1 MAVSTHHPRAGHGY
15 VNNLQNTRAAQVSR
29 ACAWTPRSHSQLATA
44 YQQLAKEL
52 SSDRIKVVGAY
63 TLGKVIGEGTFGSVH
78 IATHRLTGTRCAIK
92 KIPKSDSAQLTR
104 EIHHHRRLHHPHIVH
119 LHEIIATESHIWLVS
134 ELCSGGELF
143 DYLVERGRI
152 LEGEGRRLF
161 GELCAAVGFLHR
173 QGVVHRDLKL
183 ENVLL
188 DGELRVKL
196 GDLGFAREFQR
207 GRLMET
213 FCGTTGYASPEML
226 AGKKYQGVETDVWS
240 LGIILY
246 TLLCGGLPF
255 DDDDE
260 RVMKDLIERG
270 EYDEPEWLS
279 EDARSLIRG
288 MLRLNPTE
296 RLSMDGILNHPW
308 FKKTMYDS
316 LTFNSFNSDDQR
328 SVPNSPM
335 PHQTSFGDGVLKP
348 VPSSTSLSSFPFSPR
363 TSASPQQQAKGTST
377 SPDADST
384 QSETSFEFG
393 DTVHSKPASGDTT
406 PTTAE
411 NEDEVGE
418 LASHVGKNGSN
429 LDLLHQNSSQSTIR
443 KAESPGNAGTSS
455 SRKVSRRGDDEQGNV
470 SASEERQTLSS
481 LPMIEEHSLPLP
493 VADHSRTPVR
503 TKRRSLTSQLP
514 VERRHSHQGT
524 SGQWQAFQ
532 PEDYLILVNT
542 DQPPL
547 FSTASEKQL
556 LHQMSDLGFDTGQI
570 VHSVSNDACDSSAAM
585 WWILRFKQLERGE
598 TDDVVE
604 ARIASAARKRERAA
618 RRARERRNEASER
631 SLSTATFATEHSSN
645 PTLTVSS
652 TGQPRVKTPD
662 HGIPPSSTTSTSTLL
677 AAHRGDGTEHR
688 HSSPP
693 TSIGATTQTPPNL
706 ELSPPRDKTKNRS
719 PSMTMLQRAT
729 SVLALGGKKHEV
741 KEGQTQH
748 ASRDIADRDAREP
761 SWHSSETTDNGAKRS
776 DSPSKTMP
784 IPMPLRVPRSESDP
798 MALNAEGSQPGSL
811 QRNREAPPAALSN
824 TPASQASDR
833 PGVDAFSRS
842 AEQALE
848 AARLKAP
855 KKDSIWAQFRHLF
868 YEDKRRKRREP
879 SPIRLPNK
887 PPPIVVPSRGIGAR
901 GPHMNRTPLPGS
913 SRRASFD
920 GSRGLYSHRSSSV
933 NSRRSSIASNHYADF
948 AINMNDG
955 LNYSLSRRASG
966 RSHRSTR
973 SARSAGTQT
982 PTSDHEQGSV
992 RRHRSSLRS
1001 PTMHSEGSGRL
1012 RGPPASPL
1020 HDYHR
1025 RAASGSSSTRV
1036 RHMKVVHEAKVM
1048 RPASVASSVRSNVS
1062 SRASSIDLSR
1072 QGDRDESDA
1081 DLSQDASSYRGKRR
1095 EDRVIM
1101 SHHHL
1106 QTRTRSPLA
1115 IGHGKPPLRDVFQ
1128 NKDGDDEWESED
1140 DDAFAGG
1147 LGQKSSG
1154 TGASVFQTRWSAT
1167 TSTSY
1172 PGYSS
1177 SAVGP
1182 SSSAVGP
1189 STGRF
1194 NSAGKRAPPG
1204 MASRS
1209 PALPRADDSAS
1220 GSKPAAKGA
1229 PEPASSSTSSSSSS
1243 SSSSTSTTTRGR
1255 RGTVGAAR
1263 AQAPVIEE
1271 EDEEEE

>member
-1 MAVSTHHPRAGHGY
+1 MVASAHHPPRAGHGY
-15 VNNLQNTRAAQVSR
+15 VNNLQNTRAAQ
-29 ACAWTPRSHSQLATA
+29 LANA
-44 YQQLAKEL
+44 YQHLAKEL
-52 SSDRIKVVGAY
+52 ASDKIKVVGAY

-92 KIPKSDSAQLTR
+92 KIPKSASAQLTR

-119 LHEIIATESHIWLVS
+119 LHEIIATETHIWLVS

-196 GDLGFAREFQR
+196 GDLGFAREYQR

-288 MLRLNPTE
+288 MLRLNPSE
-296 RLSMDGILNHPW
+296 RLSMDGILNHQW

-316 LTFNSFNSDDQR
+316 LQGAVSTDDPRSFNSFHSDDQR
-328 SVPNSPM
+328 SVPSSPM
-335 PHQTSFGDGVLKP
+335 PHQTSFGDNGLKP
-348 VPSSTSLSSFPFSPR
+348 VPSSTSISSFPFSPR
-363 TSASPQQQAKGTST
+363 TSASPQQPAKDTSN
-377 SPDADST
+377 SPDADSAP
-384 QSETSFEFG
+384 SETSFEFG
-393 DTVHSKPASGDTT
+393 DSTHSKPASGDTT

-418 LASHVGKNGSN
+418 LASRVDNSGST
-429 LDLLHQNSSQSTIR
+429 LDLQHQNSSQATIR
-443 KAESPGNAGTSS
+443 KAESSPGPS
-455 SRKVSRRGDDEQGNV
+455 SRRASRRGTLEGQKEDDTGNA
-470 SASEERQTLSS
+470 SASEERQLSS

-604 ARIASAARKRERAA
+604 ARRASAARKRERAA
-618 RRARERRNEASER
+618 RRARERRGEASER
-631 SLSTATFATEHSSN
+631 SPSTATFSSA
-645 PTLTVSS
+645 PSFTVS
-652 TGQPRVKTPD
+652 TTDQPRAKSLD

-677 AAHRGDGTEHR
+677 APHRSDGADVR
-688 HSSPP
+688 HSPPHSP
-693 TSIGATTQTPPNL
+693 IGVNTQTPPNL
-706 ELSPPRDKTKNRS
+706 ELSPPRDKKNRS

-729 SVLALGGKKHEV
+729 SVLALGGKKHEI
-741 KEGQTQH
+741 KDGH
-748 ASRDIADRDAREP
+748 GLYGSRDLGVSEPREP
-761 SWHSSETTDNGAKRS
+761 SWHSSENTDPGSKRA
-776 DSPSKTMP
+776 DSPTKTGP
-784 IPMPLRVPRSESDP
+784 IPVPARMPRSESDP
-798 MALNAEGSQPGSL
+798 TLLNADLSQPGSL
-811 QRNREAPPAALSN
+811 HRSREPSPALIPI
-824 TPASQASDR
+824 TPASQQSDR
-833 PGVDAFSRS
+833 PGAESFSRS
-842 AEQALE
+842 PESTLE

-868 YEDKRRKRREP
+868 HEDKRRKKREP
-879 SPIRLPNK
+879 SPIRVPNK
-887 PPPIVVPSRGIGAR
+887 PPPIAVPSRGIGAR

-920 GSRGLYSHRSSSV
+920 GNRGLYSHRSSSV

-948 AINMNDG
+948 TINMSDG
-955 LNYSLSRRASG
+955 LHYSLNRRASG
-966 RSHRSTR
+966 RSHRSGR
-973 SARSAGTQT
+973 SARSNGTQT

-992 RRHRSSLRS
+992 RLRGGDSRRSSIRS
-1001 PTMHSEGSGRL
+1001 PTIQSDSSGRF
-1012 RGPPASPL
+1012 RAPPASPL

-1036 RHMKVVHEAKVM
+1036 RHMKVLHEAKVM

-1072 QGDRDESDA
+1072 QGERDESDA
-1081 DLSQDASSYRGKRR
+1081 EFSQDASSVRGKRH
-1095 EDRVIM
+1095 EDRTII
-1101 SHHHL
+1101 SHHL
-1106 QTRTRSPLA
+1106 GTRTRSPLA
-1115 IGHGKPPLRDVFQ
+1115 RSSHGSLGRGKPPLRDVFQ
-1128 NKDGDDEWESED
+1128 NKDGDDDWESED
-1140 DDAFAGG
+1140 DETFAGG
-1147 LGQKSSG
+1147 LGQQSSG
-1154 TGASVFQTRWSAT
+1154 SGSATFQTRWNVT
-1167 TSTSY
+1167 TSY
-1172 PGYSS
+1172 PGTPGGS
-1177 SAVGP
+1177 
-1182 SSSAVGP
+1182 

-1204 MASRS
+1204 MASRGAA
-1209 PALPRADDSAS
+1209 PPRTEEISS
-1220 GSKPAAKGA
+1220 NKPAAKSA
-1229 PEPASSSTSSSSSS
+1229 SETPASSSSTSSSSSS
-1243 SSSSTSTTTRGR
+1243 SATTRGR
-1255 RGTVGAAR
+1255 RGTVGATR
-1263 AQAPVIEE
+1263 TQAPVIEE